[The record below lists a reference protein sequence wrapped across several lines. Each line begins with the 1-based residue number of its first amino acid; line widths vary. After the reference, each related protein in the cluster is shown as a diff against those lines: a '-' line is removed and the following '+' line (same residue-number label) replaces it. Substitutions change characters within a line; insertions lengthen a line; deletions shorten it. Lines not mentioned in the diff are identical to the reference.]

1 MHLMSLLYSLNLS
14 TLQPLPNQIV
24 MCGKTGDKKLLLQS
38 YWNLA
43 MYWEHVEEGTKAI
56 ENMTKAFEL
65 VVENRGG
72 KEFLSHEDCSPIIRL
87 GQHPSQLPFFASP
100 RPQSPCP
107 ESHTHPKSLKTTILN
122 NRCWELT
129 GKVTSVRELYAEV
142 AKAKAGLYSD
152 KDLRL
157 LPFAWGQLDASLRL
171 GNAGA
176 AMVEQQAVQRIRES
190 HMPETMQW

>member
-72 KEFLSHEDCSPIIRL
+72 KEFLSQEDCSPIIRWRSSIPFHDCL
-87 GQHPSQLPFFASP
+87 LCLSMPSTPHPTS
-100 RPQSPCP
+100 
-107 ESHTHPKSLKTTILN
+107 IL
-122 NRCWELT
+122 
-129 GKVTSVRELYAEV
+129 
-142 AKAKAGLYSD
+142 
-152 KDLRL
+152 
-157 LPFAWGQLDASLRL
+157 
-171 GNAGA
+171 
-176 AMVEQQAVQRIRES
+176 
-190 HMPETMQW
+190 